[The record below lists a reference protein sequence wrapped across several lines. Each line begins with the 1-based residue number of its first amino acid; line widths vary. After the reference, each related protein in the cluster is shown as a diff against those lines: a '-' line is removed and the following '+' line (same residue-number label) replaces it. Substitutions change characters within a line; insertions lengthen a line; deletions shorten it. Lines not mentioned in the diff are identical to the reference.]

1 MSNNNNGESKDD
13 AAEGKRG
20 KNTPK
25 RRKFRSFSLGKYIVK
40 KIMRH
45 YFLSK
50 FDSSLKFR
58 FCFFLI
64 WNIFFKAHWFLWIS
78 QEAVKSSWWEITDN
92 ECDVRFWF
100 YKEAKQLFEKPNL
113 KLLDI
118 VIERVMN
125 FTLGNAYDTK
135 SDSITIDLVSV
146 FSYLII
152 ARMILSLLM
161 GYYTCNLNYN
171 LVYDNRVVTY
181 SLQTGKC

>member
-1 MSNNNNGESKDD
+1 MESRKTMLPKEN
-13 AAEGKRG
+13 EGKTLQNEG
-20 KNTPK
+20 
-25 RRKFRSFSLGKYIVK
+25 SFDLFHSVSTSWK
-40 KIMRH
+40 KSCDIIFWASSTARWN
-45 YFLSK
+45 
-50 FDSSLKFR
+50 FDFV
-58 FCFFLI
+58 FFLI